1 MTTSKTKQRTKKK
14 TKAKITRR
22 TQTPAT
28 PLAFEILE
36 SKLSGKGAFAIRPIT
51 KGERLIEYVGERIP
65 HPVADERYDD
75 DSMEE
80 HHTFLF
86 TVSSRTVI
94 DATHGGNES
103 RYINHSCDPNCE
115 TEIEKGRV
123 YIFAL
128 RDIKVGEEL
137 AYDYGY
143 ERSGDETE
151 KEERQYRCLCGTAK
165 CRGSIMEPI
174 AEYQKRV
181 RAKQRALAKKR
192 AAAQRKTKRKVK
204 RKVKPTAPAGRRT
217 TGRRARS

>member
-1 MTTSKTKQRTKKK
+1 MTTSKTKKK
-14 TKAKITRR
+14 A
-22 TQTPAT
+22 PAA
-28 PLAFEILE
+28 PLAFEIRD
-36 SKLSGKGAFAIRPIT
+36 SKLAGKGAFAIRPIK

-103 RYINHSCDPNCE
+103 RYLNHSCDPNCE

-192 AAAQRKTKRKVK
+192 AAAQKKKAK
-204 RKVKPTAPAGRRT
+204 RKVKPKQQPKKPAKKQTKARQRT